1 MNDGV
6 KKAML
11 EIEIPDELHQRAL
24 DGIAKVPKRSVIM
37 SKKLGVIAAALA
49 IVLCA
54 TVGAAAVGGHF
65 VDIKNI
71 FGAVTGQQYVNATE
85 DITVKVL
92 KSDSNGILVQPMVNK
107 PNEAP
112 YSEIDKL
119 SIGNF
124 TVRDENGKIV
134 TAGDGDSVTE
144 QVQEDGSIAFY
155 IKVIDTDGNVIESQ
169 SGVYTISFEYF
180 VGEAKAEQDLEIFG
194 DWNTEFTFVNDGDGY
209 FYALDGRGVSF
220 TVAGEDFATPMP
232 DDGFSFHINKIDL
245 KDIEPIPNS
254 DAE

>member
-37 SKKLGVIAAALA
+37 YKKVGIIAAALA
-49 IVLCA
+49 LVLCA

-85 DITVKVL
+85 DISVKVL
-92 KSDSNGILVQPMVNK
+92 SSDSHGILVQPMVNK

-119 SIGNF
+119 SVGNF
-124 TVRDENGKIV
+124 TVRDEDGSVIA
-134 TAGDGDSVTE
+134 TGDSNSVTE
-144 QVQEDGSIAFY
+144 QVQEDGTIAYY
-155 IKVIDTDGNVIESQ
+155 ITVIGLDGNVIESE

-180 VGEAKAEQDLEIFG
+180 IGESKADQALEIFG
-194 DWNTEFTFVNDGDGY
+194 DWKADFTFVNDGNGY
-209 FYALDGRGVSF
+209 YYDLEESGVAF
-220 TVAGEDFATPMP
+220 TVAGEDIESPMP
-232 DDGFSFHINKIDL
+232 DGEFSFHINKIDL
-245 KDIEPIPNS
+245 KDIEPIPNP